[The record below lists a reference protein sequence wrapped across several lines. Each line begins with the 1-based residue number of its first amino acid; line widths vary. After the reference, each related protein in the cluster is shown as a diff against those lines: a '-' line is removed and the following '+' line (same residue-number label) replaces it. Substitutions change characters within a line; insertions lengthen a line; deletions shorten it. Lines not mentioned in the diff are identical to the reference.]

1 LEKYKHKNKEIKM
14 NDLTLQI
21 TKAIEESL
29 PAQTGDILKKRLI
42 KAEADEKRLL
52 ELTTQCDEQ
61 AGEIKHLNSLY
72 SELKRERDSI
82 LERER
87 VLSINERAL
96 SERENKIEL
105 TCLEL
110 KCEKEKVFLV
120 QDMFKTVFQNRQLRE
135 STYYPATKVT
145 EYTPNGGSRCEEP
158 VQVYGS
164 KTKDEQ

>member
-1 LEKYKHKNKEIKM
+1 M
-14 NDLTLQI
+14 
-21 TKAIEESL
+21 
-29 PAQTGDILKKRLI
+29 
-42 KAEADEKRLL
+42 
-52 ELTTQCDEQ
+52 
-61 AGEIKHLNSLY
+61 
-72 SELKRERDSI
+72 
-82 LERER
+82 ERER

>member
-1 LEKYKHKNKEIKM
+1 M

-72 SELKRERDSI
+72 SELKGNVI
-82 LERER
+82 AFWKG
-87 VLSINERAL
+87 N
-96 SERENKIEL
+96 
-105 TCLEL
+105 
-110 KCEKEKVFLV
+110 VFFL
-120 QDMFKTVFQNRQLRE
+120 
-135 STYYPATKVT
+135 
-145 EYTPNGGSRCEEP
+145 
-158 VQVYGS
+158 
-164 KTKDEQ
+164 